1 MKNSYDDLLV
11 LDEVEKEL
19 SKRESILWMSK
30 PRAASIGKQHL
41 PQFLFAIPWT
51 AFSLF
56 WMAGASGL
64 LFDSDVREQVNEM
77 STFEMIFPLFGLP
90 FLGIGLWMLLKP
102 VLAVKNAGRVL
113 YAVTNERAFEMQ
125 LGSGKTIT
133 SYYPEDIGR
142 IERSEKTDGSG
153 DVFFTNEMVSS
164 NDGSRTRK
172 VGFVGVE
179 NARELEDCLIDL
191 KNLSA

>member
-1 MKNSYDDLLV
+1 MQNSYDDLLV
-11 LDEVEKEL
+11 QDEVEKEL
-19 SKRESILWMSK
+19 SYRENVVWMSK

-41 PQFLFAIPWT
+41 AEFLFAIPWT

-64 LFDSDVREQVNEM
+64 LFGSDVREQVNEM
-77 STFEMIFPLFGLP
+77 STFNMIFPLFGLP
-90 FLGIGLWMLLKP
+90 FLAIGLWMLLKP

-113 YAVTNERAFEMQ
+113 YVVTTERAFEMH

-153 DVFFTNEMVSS
+153 DVFFTSESVST
-164 NDGSRTRK
+164 NNGSRTRK

-179 NARELEDCLIDL
+179 NARELEECLMEL
-191 KNLSA
+191 KKLST